1 MLLPLLAGGMA
12 VKGIFDAEKQKK
24 QKLAQSKA
32 DATNIQ
38 FSPWSG
44 INVSNLAG
52 KDYSSQGALSGMMTG
67 GLAGAQTGMNINN
80 ALADQG
86 LSKAKANYYSKLQPP
101 TLEEI
106 LAGEANPLQS
116 ASLA

>member
-1 MLLPLLAGGMA
+1 MA
-12 VKGIFDAEKQKK
+12 LKGLFDAEKQKK
-24 QKLAQSKA
+24 AKLAQAQA

-44 INVSNLAG
+44 INVNNLAG

-67 GLAGAQTGMNINN
+67 GLSGVQAGMNIGN
-80 ALADQG
+80 ALADQS
-86 LSKAKANYYSKLQPP
+86 LSKAKAGYYAKLKGPP